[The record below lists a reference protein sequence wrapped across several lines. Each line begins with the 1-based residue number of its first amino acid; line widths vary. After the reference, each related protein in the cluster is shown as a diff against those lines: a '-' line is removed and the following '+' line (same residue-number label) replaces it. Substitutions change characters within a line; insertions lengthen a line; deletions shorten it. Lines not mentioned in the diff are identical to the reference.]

1 VRKIKPKFVYDED
14 NKKRGVLLTFK
25 DFEILE
31 DELDDYYCYELVK
44 DLEPFDLENT
54 ISLEEVRRNILSKMG

>member
-1 VRKIKPKFVYDED
+1 MRKIKPKFVYDED